1 MKDDLDRDK
10 LTEDSSLDN
19 SHDPQSAQPGE
30 YQNNPN
36 RNELHYLYEKQ
47 QHGKEVLKGVLLL
60 ALLHV
65 IWVVFPLAFFGI
77 GVAQLLYLIP
87 AIVIA
92 LVKKRTGIA
101 QGLILGGVI
110 TFLLNAACFGL
121 LSMSAF

>member
-1 MKDDLDRDK
+1 MNDDLDRNR
-10 LTEDSSLDN
+10 LTEDST
-19 SHDPQSAQPGE
+19 HDSRHDSESVQPDE
-30 YQNNPN
+30 QNHAN

-47 QHGKEVLKGVLLL
+47 QHGKEVFKGVLLL

-77 GVAQLLYLIP
+77 GVAQLVYLIP
-87 AIVIA
+87 AIILA

-121 LSMSAF
+121 LSISAF